1 MLSKLWPLKKSDYKV
16 SKWLLVIFSF
26 FALVA
31 SFVLSVEKFHLLK
44 DPNATLSC
52 SFNLVLNCAS
62 VMKTPEAALFW
73 GVPNSFWGI
82 VGFTA
87 ALTLSIVLLSGVKL
101 SRHLL
106 IIMQAGF
113 VIGWIFAL
121 GLFFASVYNI
131 QILCPWCLVV
141 TTSMTILF
149 FALLHYN
156 LRQNVFRLSKKTN
169 HFIQN
174 LLDKDYDKVI
184 AVALLVLFIVLV
196 FIKFG
201 DSLF

>member
-1 MLSKLWPLKKSDYKV
+1 MLSKLWPFKKSDYKI

-31 SFVLSVEKFHLLK
+31 SFVLSVEKIHLLK

-52 SFNLVLNCAS
+52 SFNLILNCAS

-87 ALTLSIVLLSGVKL
+87 ALTLSIVILSGVKL
-101 SRHLL
+101 SRRLL
-106 IIMQAGF
+106 VVMQAGF
-113 VIGWIFAL
+113 VLGWIFAL
-121 GLFFASVYNI
+121 GLFFTSVYKI
-131 QILCPWCLVV
+131 QVLCPWCLVV

-169 HFIQN
+169 HLIQN
-174 LLDKDYDKVI
+174 LLDKDYDKVTV
-184 AVALLVLFIVLV
+184 VALLVLFTVLV